1 MRKYPDKDDVFCVLK
16 YKVSFCEDYETMEY
30 AVLILT
36 NGGTSYITTI
46 LTSQRAK
53 KMIAEHNMREKINNE
68 HGHVWELPR
77 KSFKRRFC
85 GKYKYRYEEQ

>member
-1 MRKYPDKDDVFCVLK
+1 MRKYPNEYDVFCVLK
-16 YKVSFCEDYETMEY
+16 YKVSFCEDYETIEY

-36 NGGTSYITTI
+36 RGGKSYITTT
-46 LTSQRAK
+46 LTPQRAK
-53 KMIAEHNMREKINNE
+53 KMIAEHNMQEKVSNK

-85 GKYKYRYEEQ
+85 GEIKYEYEE